1 MSNANEETGMDAKRM
16 TKYIQKREKEK
27 QSSSA
32 ASSGDDDNDDV
43 DFTPSTSMNSNNTNS
58 QNRMSTNFSRTPE
71 GIPSKSHR
79 SKKRNWEVIEG
90 YRDANLKVNKPQN
103 FEGILLKRRNWPMK
117 GWHKRYFIL
126 ADGILTYGKSKSDM
140 TKGKTHGT
148 INAFLS
154 IVSYN
159 YSSRR
164 LLIDSSTQLTANVCH
179 LKVISYYSFHLFRS
193 SLN

>member
-1 MSNANEETGMDAKRM
+1 MSNTNEEAGMDAKRVA
-16 TKYIQKREKEK
+16 KYIQKREKEK

-32 ASSGDDDNDDV
+32 ASSGDDDNDDL
-43 DFTPSTSMNSNNTNS
+43 DFTPSTSMNSNNTNN
-58 QNRMSTNFSRTPE
+58 NRMSTNISRTPD
-71 GIPSKSHR
+71 GMPSKSHR

-179 LKVISYYSFHLFRS
+179 LKVSSQSFIILHYLVF
-193 SLN
+193 L